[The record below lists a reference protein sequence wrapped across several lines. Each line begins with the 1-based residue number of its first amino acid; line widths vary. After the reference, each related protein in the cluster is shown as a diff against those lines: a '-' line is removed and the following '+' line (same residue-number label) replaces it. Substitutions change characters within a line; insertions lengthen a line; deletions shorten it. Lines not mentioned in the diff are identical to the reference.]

1 MSSSGP
7 TLALCIPAYN
17 AEKFIGR
24 LLESA
29 SRQTMP
35 FDEVGV
41 YDDASSDG
49 TAELARTFG
58 AQVVRG
64 TENAGCSAGKNAIA
78 GRSRSTWLHFHDA
91 DDALEPLFVETA
103 HRWMAQADA
112 PDVVFFSYRSLSH
125 ETGASL
131 GTREF
136 DGAAL
141 RQDAL
146 QYCLSEQINPFCGLY
161 RRDAFLAAGGWDEDP
176 QVLQS
181 EDQAGH
187 LRLALAGLRFDAD
200 PTYAVINYIRAGSMT
215 TSNLAGAQRSTFQ
228 VMRKAATAAPERYGG
243 IIAWR
248 LWITAGLSG
257 AYNDWENA
265 DRAAALA
272 LRVAPAG
279 VIPGAGM
286 VPLACRA
293 PSQGLALRLRG
304 ETDFSAWCAK
314 SSPTAIRCPMNP
326 YRSLASDAPGRMTWI
341 PWSPSLCPVTTQPL
355 GWNRRSHPPGPS
367 RGADWR
373 SSLSMTDPRTA
384 RGRLPSG
391 SQDPTC
397 R

>member
-17 AEKFIGR
+17 AEKFLGR

-29 SRQTMP
+29 RRQTVP
-35 FDEVGV
+35 FDEVWV

-49 TAELARTFG
+49 TAQLARTFG

-78 GRSRSTWLHFHDA
+78 GRSSCTWLHFHDA
-91 DDALEPLFVETA
+91 DDALEPLFVEAA

-112 PDVVFFSYRSLSH
+112 PDVVFFSYRSQSH
-125 ETGASL
+125 ETGAPL

-141 RQDAL
+141 RNDAL
-146 QYCLSEQINPFCGLY
+146 RYCLSEQINPFCGLY
-161 RRDAFLAAGGWDEDP
+161 RRDAFLAAGGWDEDR

-215 TSNLAGAQRSTFQ
+215 TSNLAGAQRSTFH
-228 VMRKAATAAPERYGG
+228 VMRKAAAAAPERYSGT
-243 IIAWR
+243 IAWR

-272 LRVAPAG
+272 LRVAPG
-279 VIPGAGM
+279 GRIPGATWFRL
-286 VPLACRA
+286 LAARS
-293 PSQGLALRLRG
+293 PGLALRLR
-304 ETDFSAWCAK
+304 ERLIRLVRP
-314 SSPTAIRCPMNP
+314 SS
-326 YRSLASDAPGRMTWI
+326 RSDPSYHLSPAP
-341 PWSPSLCPVTTQPL
+341 
-355 GWNRRSHPPGPS
+355 PPG
-367 RGADWR
+367 G
-373 SSLSMTDPRTA
+373 
-384 RGRLPSG
+384 
-391 SQDPTC
+391 
-397 R
+397 